1 VNKGE
6 VMKYF
11 YVIMILIL
19 LGACSSEATETNVQ
33 DNFQNSGT
41 LPEFEE
47 VSTEFLDD
55 NAEELLTPEVQKRSI
70 RELQQNID
78 FSSMPTL
85 LQGIRF
91 LKTGSEGFT
100 NEVHVDDG
108 RNFPVG
114 SFIAY
119 YLTGQNIEIKVQ
131 SRQPIYEYELH
142 YAHAYRLA
150 KTIGQLPLS
159 LQTSIEVATLI
170 VNSNQ
175 SLSLNDGLLI
185 VGEYQMNQLRD
196 EQRVFTSL
204 IELTGLSNAIDLS
217 LWQEIS
223 SELGFLEIE
232 QLYWES
238 MSDQDLSPWFPIF
251 VGQGILIHQTHLSA
265 FGSVVLPPN
274 DVMNISTLGVSNGL
288 IRHDDPSTLAE
299 VVFVEN
305 GIRYH
310 ARGENWSGYLTGP
323 FRANVFEAR
332 YLNGGTMNI
341 VVEASIEFSTAE
353 QVAQKVGFIYGQ
365 APDLLRAGMRDFIML
380 PGMGHPSSGPVTTF
394 YLNVFYGMGNRVEE
408 GFIHDMGHA
417 SLDWPARNATFDII
431 DNRTLIPHPGVT
443 SRNEWLNA
451 ARIDNYYVS
460 TYANDNP
467 EREDIAESIMHYL
480 IVRWR
485 PERFDPYL
493 IKFIENA
500 IPNRIAYL
508 DTFEF
513 GYPEDYENE

>member
-1 VNKGE
+1 MN
-6 VMKYF
+6 
-11 YVIMILIL
+11 
-19 LGACSSEATETNVQ
+19 ACSQEATETNVQ
-33 DNFQNSGT
+33 DNIQEGEI
-41 LPEFEE
+41 LPEIVEVAPDVIDQNIEE
-47 VSTEFLDD
+47 PD
-55 NAEELLTPEVQKRSI
+55 TPEVQMRSI
-70 RELQQNID
+70 QELQENID
-78 FSSMPTL
+78 FSNLPTL

-91 LKTGSEGFT
+91 IKTGSEGFT

-119 YLTGQNIEIKVQ
+119 YLTGHTIEIKVQ
-131 SRQPIYEYELH
+131 SRQPVYEYELH

-150 KTIGQLPLS
+150 KTIGQLPLPI
-159 LQTSIEVATLI
+159 QTSIEQARLI

-175 SLSLNDGLLI
+175 SFNLIDGLLI
-185 VGEYQMNQLRD
+185 VGDYQMSQLRD
-196 EQRVFTSL
+196 EQRVFSSL
-204 IELTGLSNAIDLS
+204 LERTGLSNAIDLT
-217 LWQEIS
+217 LWQEID
-223 SELGFLEIE
+223 SELSLFDIE

-238 MSDQDLSPWFPIF
+238 MSDQELSQWYTIF
-251 VGQGILIHQTHLSA
+251 VDQEVMISQTLLS
-265 FGSVVLPPN
+265 SYDSLDLPPN
-274 DVMNISTLGVSNGL
+274 DVMNISTLGVSDGL
-288 IRHDDPSTLAE
+288 IRRDDPSTLTE

-305 GIRYH
+305 GIRYY

-341 VVEASIEFSTAE
+341 VVEASIDFSTAE
-353 QVAQKVGFIYGQ
+353 QVAQQAGFIFGQ
-365 APDLLRAGMRDFIML
+365 APDLLRAGMRDFIIL

-394 YLNVFYGMGNRVEE
+394 YLDGFYGMGDRIEE
-408 GFIHDMGHA
+408 GLIHDMAHA
-417 SLDWPARNATFDII
+417 SLDWPARNSTFDIT

-451 ARIDNYYVS
+451 ARLDNFYVS
-460 TYANDNP
+460 TYAYDHP

-480 IVRWR
+480 MVRWR

-493 IKFIENA
+493 IEFIKHA

-513 GYPEDYENE
+513 GYPEEYENE